1 MAENNF
7 DIINARF
14 TYKNLPLYKLEK
26 YSFKDLTVAYDSFKQ
41 IAGVSEIVILQTASR
56 VEIFMVINKETD
68 AADARSTAGQGLI
81 INQIEKTWT
90 SLTELDQYELDHF
103 DQTLEV
109 YRNAEVYPHLFR
121 LATGLESIVIG
132 KEEILNEMKSSIAH
146 AKESKVSG
154 SVLNKLFDTIIRV
167 GTKIRESTG
176 IGSDV
181 QTIGDIAVDYA
192 EESVGFDAKKKV
204 LLMGTVKNG
213 ALVAKA
219 LNRKGI
225 AFDVTS
231 RTIERAT
238 GFSKILKG
246 TPIALED
253 VMSGFDKFDIV
264 FVATAADYHI
274 ITNNR
279 IKRVMEDKKT
289 GTMILDISQP
299 RAVNEDVS
307 SIPGIKLMFRDQIAE
322 QHQENLAAR
331 KAKIP
336 EVEKL
341 IEKETPI
348 IEAMM
353 NKLEADPIVRDV
365 FASVD
370 VLRKQELEKAIKEL
384 GETDENKIKIL
395 EQLTKSVVDK
405 IISVP
410 KKEEKPAP
418 EQESS

>member
-14 TYKNLPLYKLEK
+14 TYKNIPLYKLEK

-41 IAGVSEIVILQTASR
+41 ISGVSEVVILQTASR
-56 VEIFMVINKETD
+56 VEVFMVINKETD
-68 AADARSTAGQGLI
+68 AADARSTAGAGLI

-90 SLTELDQYELDHF
+90 DLTELDQYDLDHF

-109 YRNAEVYPHLFR
+109 YRNSEVYPHLLR

-146 AKESKVSG
+146 ARESKVSG
-154 SVLNKLFDTIIRV
+154 SILNKLFDTIIRV
-167 GTKIRESTG
+167 GTKIRDSTR
-176 IGSDV
+176 IGSNV

-192 EESVGFDAKKKV
+192 EESAGFDKKKV
-204 LLMGTVKNG
+204 LLMGTVKNA

-225 AFDVTS
+225 SFDVAS

-253 VMSGFDKFDIV
+253 AMSGLNKFDII

-274 ITNNR
+274 LTNNR

-289 GTMILDISQP
+289 GTMILDISDP
-299 RAVNEDVS
+299 RAVNEDIS
-307 SIPGIKLMFRDQIAE
+307 SIPGIKLMFRDQISE

-336 EVEKL
+336 DVEKM
-341 IEKETPI
+341 IDKETPI
-348 IEAMM
+348 IEATMT
-353 NKLEADPIVRDV
+353 KLEADPIVRDV
-365 FASVD
+365 FTNVES
-370 VLRKQELEKAIKEL
+370 LRKQELEKAIKEL
-384 GETDENKIKIL
+384 GETDESKIKIL
-395 EQLTKSVVDK
+395 EELTKSVVEK
-405 IISVP
+405 IISAP
-410 KKEEKPAP
+410 KKDEKPAP